1 MAKRAKCPKCG
12 CDAWSEKNQQ
22 CSACGSG
29 WTPYP
34 AQSIREHSDPNWAAA
49 EAKARADAAG
59 DRRQVRRSEKENV
72 ERLTQRAWNEGE
84 PEGDAGDKRQEKRSL
99 HLGIPFRPSADE
111 LEQADG
117 PLRAKFRAAEGTTIT
132 VETTNAGKLKL
143 IPPAPGEK
151 CPTCNRKVP
160 KRRKADA
167 AD

>member
-59 DRRQVRRSEKENV
+59 NR
-72 ERLTQRAWNEGE
+72 
-84 PEGDAGDKRQEKRSL
+84 RQEKRSL
-99 HLGIPFRPSADE
+99 HLGIPFRPSAEEERETTHEASVRHAMENSFVPSAEE
-111 LEQADG
+111 LAEQADG
-117 PLRAKFRAAEGTTIT
+117 PAPIPVSDT
-132 VETTNAGKLKL
+132 VLARLAQQFG
-143 IPPAPGEK
+143 PPQPSPGEK

-160 KRRKADA
+160 KRRKADGTVRV
-167 AD
+167 